1 MFDNTHEKKAKLIQV
16 TGQIEQENNKV
27 YQIDKEIAE
36 MTRDGSEEAE
46 LMKEFVR
53 LFGEEEKNNIMKQ
66 ILMENANNL

>member
-53 LFGEEEKNNIMKQ
+53 LFGEEEKNNIM
-66 ILMENANNL
+66 